1 MTPSPTPAS
10 LGERFIPVIPTEFQ
24 VYECV
29 PRFLHRSP
37 TRCHADSARSS
48 YTVDPQWQI
57 KFTIIWTS
65 VLAFTTLLSIPYICR
80 SFLNGRLYS
89 GLSINESDGVAKA
102 PSPSKRTGSSRFGTS
117 NPLSKA
123 FRGARAVVQS
133 LGLWTLPMP
142 NLNWWKSQVGDC
154 CRRAYFSLGL
164 AQIGI
169 ILAYAGIVVAC
180 FVTGAQ
186 LTQNSNRPGENNS
199 CIPQPQ

>member
-1 MTPSPTPAS
+1 MLTA
-10 LGERFIPVIPTEFQ
+10 
-24 VYECV
+24 
-29 PRFLHRSP
+29 H
-37 TRCHADSARSS
+37 SS

-65 VLAFTTLLSIPYICR
+65 ILAFTTLLSVPYIYR
-80 SFLNGRLYS
+80 SHLNGRLYS

-102 PSPSKRTGSSRFGTS
+102 PSLSKPTGPSRFGTGH
-117 NPLSKA
+117 PLSKPV
-123 FRGARAVVQS
+123 RGARAVVQS

-142 NLNWWKSQVGDC
+142 NLTWWKGQVGDC

-164 AQIGI
+164 SQIGI

-186 LTQNSNRPGENNS
+186 LTQNSNRPGVNNS
-199 CIPQPQ
+199 CVPQSQ